1 MYIDLVNYVEALCRT
16 HKSILHSDTEC
27 HFANLND
34 QKNSLVPT
42 KMRYPMVMIE
52 TSGYKYTGSDIQYEK
67 SREVTISIM
76 THVKDTSDYAE
87 IESSLALCEQI
98 LDDFFAKMVEDKR
111 VRSHRFLNNI
121 GLSDIEVSSIE
132 NKDDALYGQVAMVKF
147 NDPICTKNYKNN
159 FNL

>member
-1 MYIDLVNYVEALCRT
+1 
-16 HKSILHSDTEC
+16 
-27 HFANLND
+27 
-34 QKNSLVPT
+34 
-42 KMRYPMVMIE
+42 MVMIE

-76 THVKDTSDYAE
+76 THVTDTSDYAE

-121 GLSDIEVSSIE
+121 GLNDIEVSSIE

-159 FNL
+159 FM